1 MVTMDQQQSVAT
13 EVTDAPA
20 EQAVQNEVQAQVET
34 SEKTYTQQ
42 EFDDAMAKMRHAVT
56 QKVLKPYQDLG
67 DPDELRNLKK
77 AQEQARHEEAMKKGE
92 FEKIL
97 QDVVSK
103 KDAEINKRD
112 SVIRDYKIDTPLVN
126 TAAKYRSVNP
136 EQVKSLLKNNVRLGE
151 DGDVEVIDAS
161 GTTRYRDNGTPMGVD
176 DLVKE
181 FLDTNPHFV
190 QATPSTT
197 NTKSSFEVGK
207 ETLDISKLDMSNPD
221 DRAKYAEYRQQ
232 SRTRV

>member
-1 MVTMDQQQSVAT
+1 MNTENTVAT
-13 EVTDAPA
+13 EVTDT
-20 EQAVQNEVQAQVET
+20 QAQTVEVQAQVET
-34 SEKTYTQQ
+34 NKTYTQQ

-67 DPDELRNLKK
+67 DPDELRSLK
-77 AQEQARHEEAMKKGE
+77 AQQEKARHEEAMKKGE

-97 QDVVSK
+97 QDMVSK

-136 EQVKSLLKNNVRLGE
+136 EQVKSLLKGNVKLGE
-151 DGDVEVIDAS
+151 NGDVEVIDAS
-161 GTTRYRDNGTPMGVD
+161 GTTRYMDNGTPMGVD

-197 NTKSSFEVGK
+197 NTKSSFEGGK
-207 ETLDISKLDMSNPD
+207 DPLDISKLDMSNPA
-221 DRAKYAEYRQQ
+221 DRAKYAEFRNSKQ
-232 SRTRV
+232 RI